1 MLTLSNTDSINNT
14 GIKCLSWTFVLLIK
28 SQKQTWLKEHQ
39 GPTLD
44 ASLMEVQLLYC
55 NLIPRVLFHPSL
67 ASKRERE
74 RERDPGWVW
83 SRVSRTK
90 FILREEATI
99 LCGHPSPRR
108 SSCLQAKGST
118 FISQPWLLV
127 WPCILTSYSAVKC
140 SADWA
145 NPALVKKS
153 ITSQKQSKSA
163 ITPNFPY
170 TVVSNFSWENCFCK
184 ILGGWARVY
193 MYYGTLKDSHLW
205 NIW

>member
-14 GIKCLSWTFVLLIK
+14 GIKCLSWTFVHLIK

-39 GPTLD
+39 GPNLD

-55 NLIPRVLFHPSL
+55 NLTVLSYPSL

-74 RERDPGWVW
+74 KETLVGSGHESPEQNLCWG
-83 SRVSRTK
+83 RTQPFYVVIQAQEGLAVCRPK
-90 FILREEATI
+90 AV
-99 LCGHPSPRR
+99 PSFVNPNN
-108 SSCLQAKGST
+108 
-118 FISQPWLLV
+118 
-127 WPCILTSYSAVKC
+127 WPCE

-163 ITPNFPY
+163 IKTLPQPY
-170 TVVSNFSWENCFCK
+170 
-184 ILGGWARVY
+184 
-193 MYYGTLKDSHLW
+193 
-205 NIW
+205 